1 MVFIG
6 KSIDRL
12 VNSIDSYIWL
22 LEIWSIFPFDRIMLG
37 IINIFDSIGMFR
49 TSKLYPIPEI
59 SSPRSKNFAKE
70 RKKLMALRMSETT
83 SSWEWFQ
90 LEGNNDAGS
99 SPWHML
105 RSSFTSQ
112 FRWAALHYGH
122 LDISYLAVV
131 RFAGTSI
138 EKEREKEGVRRRSEK
153 IRVVFEQVS
162 LPSSNPD
169 HYSTPG
175 AIEQPA
181 TWLIVSQTILSNVCE
196 PAMNSR
202 QGNIYTCIPFI
213 TPYRNRSSKIANCI
227 QFRFLVTHR
236 SIVFL
241 FSKKNSPI
249 LYIPR
254 WSFSSST
261 RV

>member
-1 MVFIG
+1 
-6 KSIDRL
+6 
-12 VNSIDSYIWL
+12 
-22 LEIWSIFPFDRIMLG
+22 MLG
-37 IINIFDSIGMFR
+37 IINIFDSIGIFR
-49 TSKLYPIPEI
+49 KLYPILIPEI

-202 QGNIYTCIPFI
+202 HGNIYTCIPFI

>member
-1 MVFIG
+1 
-6 KSIDRL
+6 
-12 VNSIDSYIWL
+12 
-22 LEIWSIFPFDRIMLG
+22 
-37 IINIFDSIGMFR
+37 
-49 TSKLYPIPEI
+49 
-59 SSPRSKNFAKE
+59 
-70 RKKLMALRMSETT
+70 
-83 SSWEWFQ
+83 
-90 LEGNNDAGS
+90 
-99 SPWHML
+99 ML

-202 QGNIYTCIPFI
+202 HGNIYTCIPFI

-227 QFRFLVTHR
+227 QSVPR
-236 SIVFL
+236 
-241 FSKKNSPI
+241 NSPI
-249 LYIPR
+249 DRL
-254 WSFSSST
+254 SFFQKEFSYTLHSKMILFILDKSRQEFKYFPKIEHET
-261 RV
+261 

>member
-1 MVFIG
+1 
-6 KSIDRL
+6 
-12 VNSIDSYIWL
+12 
-22 LEIWSIFPFDRIMLG
+22 
-37 IINIFDSIGMFR
+37 
-49 TSKLYPIPEI
+49 
-59 SSPRSKNFAKE
+59 
-70 RKKLMALRMSETT
+70 
-83 SSWEWFQ
+83 
-90 LEGNNDAGS
+90 
-99 SPWHML
+99 ML

-202 QGNIYTCIPFI
+202 HGNIYTCIPFI

-227 QFRFLVTHR
+227 QSVPR
-236 SIVFL
+236 
-241 FSKKNSPI
+241 NSPI
-249 LYIPR
+249 DRL
-254 WSFSSST
+254 SFFQKEFSYTLHSEMILFILDKSLNIFLK
-261 RV
+261 